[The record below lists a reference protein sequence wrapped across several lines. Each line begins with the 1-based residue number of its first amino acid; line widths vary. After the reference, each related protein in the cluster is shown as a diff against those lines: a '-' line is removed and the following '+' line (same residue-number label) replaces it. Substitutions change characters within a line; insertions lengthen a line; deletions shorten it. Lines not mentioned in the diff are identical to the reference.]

1 MKLPGAPAGYPSG
14 PGGLKDVFLGSGA
27 QLGALV
33 ALLRCRGTLPGA
45 EEVLR
50 SLAWPP
56 EDPGFVPLGVAWSLM
71 QASPVLRALGQVGL
85 CPGRILP
92 GARKWMVV

>member
-1 MKLPGAPAGYPSG
+1 M
-14 PGGLKDVFLGSGA
+14 
-27 QLGALV
+27 LV
-33 ALLRCRGTLPGA
+33 ASLWYGGALPGA

-92 GARKWMVV
+92 GAREWMVV

>member
-1 MKLPGAPAGYPSG
+1 M
-14 PGGLKDVFLGSGA
+14 FLGSGA

-92 GARKWMVV
+92 GARECRALTKPWAVRFL